1 MEMSFMSVKVLTD
14 STSYINNELLK
25 ELDIIKVSLSVKFQ
39 DEEFKEVDIDNES
52 FYKKMEQKGIP
63 MSSQPSVAEMKE
75 IMESVVKE
83 GDSLFC
89 IFISSEMSG
98 TYSSAHMVREM
109 VLEKYP
115 QAQIEI
121 LDSKSNC
128 MQLGFAAI
136 AAAKAAKE
144 GKDLQQVKEAA
155 EENMKRSRF
164 VFVPHNLTYL
174 KKGGRIGKASAL
186 LGNILNIIPILTVEN
201 GNTTMLKKV
210 RTKKKGIEFMI
221 DKLYDDI
228 KSYGIGE
235 IIVHH
240 INCLEGAMET
250 VSKIKEA
257 IKMDLDIKICDIGPV
272 VGLHVGPGAI
282 GIAYY
287 TEKAM
292 R

>member
-1 MEMSFMSVKVLTD
+1 MSVKVLTD

-201 GNTTMLKKV
+201 GTTTMLTKV

>member
-201 GNTTMLKKV
+201 GTTTMLTKV

>member
-1 MEMSFMSVKVLTD
+1 MSVKVLTD

-201 GNTTMLKKV
+201 GTTTMLTKV

-257 IKMDLDIKICDIGPV
+257 IKMDFDIKICDIGPV

>member
-1 MEMSFMSVKVLTD
+1 MSVKVLTD

-121 LDSKSNC
+121 LDSKSNS

-201 GNTTMLKKV
+201 GTTTMLTKV

>member
-121 LDSKSNC
+121 LDSKSNS

-201 GNTTMLKKV
+201 GTTTMLTKV

>member
-1 MEMSFMSVKVLTD
+1 
-14 STSYINNELLK
+14 
-25 ELDIIKVSLSVKFQ
+25 
-39 DEEFKEVDIDNES
+39 
-52 FYKKMEQKGIP
+52 
-63 MSSQPSVAEMKE
+63 MKE

-164 VFVPHNLTYL
+164 VFVPHNLIL
-174 KKGGRIGKASAL
+174 KKGR
-186 LGNILNIIPILTVEN
+186 
-201 GNTTMLKKV
+201 
-210 RTKKKGIEFMI
+210 
-221 DKLYDDI
+221 
-228 KSYGIGE
+228 
-235 IIVHH
+235 
-240 INCLEGAMET
+240 
-250 VSKIKEA
+250 
-257 IKMDLDIKICDIGPV
+257 
-272 VGLHVGPGAI
+272 
-282 GIAYY
+282 
-287 TEKAM
+287 
-292 R
+292 